1 MTQTDDINTH
11 IFSKNDFR
19 NFETYVT
26 LNNEMLH
33 ENQIGF
39 LVERLS
45 EDKFKVVLAPN
56 KFLNLKDIIVAI
68 HNYSKYNDFL
78 MLNKPKT

>member
-1 MTQTDDINTH
+1 MTQKDNLNTH

-19 NFETYVT
+19 NFETY
-26 LNNEMLH
+26 LKIHNEMLH

-45 EDKFKVVLAPN
+45 DDKFEVTLMPN
-56 KFLNLKDIIVAI
+56 KILNLKDIIVAI
-68 HNYSKYNDFL
+68 GNYAKYNDFL

>member
-1 MTQTDDINTH
+1 MTQENDLNTH
-11 IFSKNDFR
+11 IFSKKDFR

-33 ENQIGF
+33 ENQLGF
-39 LVERLS
+39 SVERLS
-45 EDKFKVVLAPN
+45 NDRFEVTLIPN
-56 KFLNLKDIIVAI
+56 KILNLKDIIVAI
-68 HNYSKYNDFL
+68 RNYAKYNDFL